1 MSLSKRASCNKSFHV
16 FCNRQSVDVL
26 QQTCCY
32 QQADIRMRLHG
43 LRQLVNDKT
52 VANCQQT
59 CLLQVVST
67 SCNKSANGKLQQAF
81 MILKLD
87 DFKI

>member
-1 MSLSKRASCNKSFHV
+1 
-16 FCNRQSVDVL
+16 
-26 QQTCCY
+26 
-32 QQADIRMRLHG
+32 MRLHG